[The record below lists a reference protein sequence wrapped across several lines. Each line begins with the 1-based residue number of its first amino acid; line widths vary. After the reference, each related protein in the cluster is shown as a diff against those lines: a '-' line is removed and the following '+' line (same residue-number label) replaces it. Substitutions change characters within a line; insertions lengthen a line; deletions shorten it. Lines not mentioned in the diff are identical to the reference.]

1 MIINMRKT
9 IQAVA
14 ILIFVLVTI
23 SITLFIASKITK
35 EIIAKVMREKMEN
48 SVLADKTTQAGF
60 DQIVDDNF
68 KIIISGIFKRPR
80 IENSHEVTWAGHVFE
95 VGQLRTSQ
103 YKSDGV
109 VEFMNDG
116 FKAGGYSLP
125 RTTLLDVNL
134 NQKIKVKI
142 KADFEGGLDG
152 SIANSNE
159 DCLGFC
165 ITTERY
171 HFSEFAI
178 YAIDEDGNK
187 QGLRVL
193 GTRHNIIEG
202 NSRKNFAFTE
212 LTIENT
218 GERIIV
224 TDNTGVKVSFTK
236 DLNYVMGE
244 GENDIYV
251 GADYGEMNQNQKW
264 LLGINNHVN
273 GEGFS
278 KLRIK
283 EIQVVK

>member
-1 MIINMRKT
+1 
-9 IQAVA
+9 
-14 ILIFVLVTI
+14 
-23 SITLFIASKITK
+23 
-35 EIIAKVMREKMEN
+35 MEN
-48 SVLADKTTQAGF
+48 SVLADKTTQTGF

-68 KIIISGIFKRPR
+68 KIIISGIFRRPR
-80 IENSHEVTWAGHVFE
+80 VENSHEVTWAGHVFE
-95 VGQLRTSQ
+95 VGQLRTPQ

-109 VEFMNDG
+109 VEFTGDG
-116 FKAGGYSLP
+116 FKAGSYSMP
-125 RTTLLDVNL
+125 RTKLLDVNL

-142 KADFEGGLDG
+142 KADFEGRLDD

-171 HFSEFAI
+171 HFSEIAI

-193 GTRHNIIEG
+193 GTRLNITRG
-202 NSRKNFAFTE
+202 NSRKDFAFTE

-224 TDNTGVKVSFTK
+224 TDNTGFKVSLTK
-236 DLNYVMGE
+236 DLNYAIGE
-244 GENDIYV
+244 DGKDIYV
-251 GADYGEMNQNQKW
+251 GADYGEMNQDQKW
-264 LLGINNHVN
+264 VLGINSHVN

-278 KLRIK
+278 RLKIK